1 MATVGSAF
9 SVAGDPLPV
18 PRRRK
23 KLSSV
28 FLIADVAVVVAS
40 LGLCGLVLPKMNS
53 DLALPYALVG
63 YLLTP
68 IAACSILVVARQSD
82 LKLQADSQYLRA
94 QGQRQVRLIGLVA
107 IIGLIPAAVHIWYLS
122 GFVGSVLS

>member
-1 MATVGSAF
+1 
-9 SVAGDPLPV
+9 V
-18 PRRRK
+18 PRKRK

-40 LGLCGLVLPKMNS
+40 LGLCGLVIPRMNS

-68 IAACSILVVARQSD
+68 IVAWSILVLARQSD
-82 LKLQADSQYLRA
+82 LRLQADSQYLRA
-94 QGQRQVRLIGLVA
+94 QGQRQVRLIGVIA